1 MFEKQTSSNIEDI
14 HLMHLYL
21 SAPCSVSVLVLIQ
34 AATQEE
40 HELKGHLFFPVKGF
54 CTALVCRNE
63 YASGMMRI

>member
-21 SAPCSVSVLVLIQ
+21 SAPCSVSVLVLVQ

-40 HELKGHLFFPVKGF
+40 HELKGHLFFPVLKAF
-54 CTALVCRNE
+54 AQLFSAEMSMHLV
-63 YASGMMRI
+63 